1 MDSFFSNVR
10 LLDIL
15 IKWKYHLLA
24 VAVAAVLLSA
34 LLVLE
39 NFKLVI
45 FDSSFYSY
53 EFEKNKVDVPN
64 ANAIAS
70 DLQNYLKYPG
80 ATLQTD
86 FSDREKLHLADVQ
99 GLVQKLKLTI
109 SAISIFVLLCFAFLL
124 FFDRKA
130 FLKNF
135 IDILLYSSVIS
146 LTVLLISSLMF
157 INFTSSFTAFHQMF
171 FTNDLYIL
179 PANALLI
186 RLFPE
191 QFFVDVAIRIVKGI
205 GLIALLGLGISVWY
219 KLANRNKTF

>member
-1 MDSFFSNVR
+1 MKNR
-10 LLDIL
+10 LVVLVI
-15 IKWKYHLLA
+15 
-24 VAVAAVLLSA
+24 VAAVLLSA

-64 ANAIAS
+64 ANSIVG
-70 DLQNYLKYPG
+70 DLQNYLKYPS
-80 ATLQTD
+80 AELQTD
-86 FSDREKLHLADVQ
+86 FSDREKLHLVDVKD
-99 GLVQKLKLTI
+99 LVQKLKLTI
-109 SAISIFVLLCFAFLL
+109 SAISVFVLLCFAFLL
-124 FFDRKA
+124 YFDRKT

-135 IDILLYSSVIS
+135 IDILFYSSITS
-146 LTVLLISSLMF
+146 LAVLIISSLMF
-157 INFTSSFTAFHQMF
+157 INFTSSFIAFHQMF

-179 PANALLI
+179 PADALLI
-186 RLFPE
+186 RIFPE
-191 QFFVDVAIRIVKGI
+191 QFFIDAAVRIVKGI